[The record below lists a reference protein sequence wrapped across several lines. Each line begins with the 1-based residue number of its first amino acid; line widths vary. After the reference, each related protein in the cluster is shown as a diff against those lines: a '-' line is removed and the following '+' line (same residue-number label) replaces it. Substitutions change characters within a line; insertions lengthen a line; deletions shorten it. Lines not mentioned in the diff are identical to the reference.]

1 MEAPM
6 TEREREIPVDVSAIL
21 SPVQM
26 ADLVATQIAGI
37 VMQSADQIAIESGT
51 STELVVEAL
60 IKHLNLIMVDRL
72 TRKK

>member
-1 MEAPM
+1 M
-6 TEREREIPVDVSAIL
+6 TEREREIQVDLSAIL

-26 ADLVATQIAGI
+26 ADLVATQIAAV

>member
-1 MEAPM
+1 M

-26 ADLVATQIAGI
+26 ADLVATQIAAV

>member
-1 MEAPM
+1 M
-6 TEREREIPVDVSAIL
+6 TEREREDGLDLASVL

-37 VMQSADQIAIESGT
+37 VMQSADQIAVESGT

-60 IKHLNLIMVDRL
+60 IKHLNLIMVERL
-72 TRKK
+72 TRTK

>member
-1 MEAPM
+1 MEVPM

-26 ADLVATQIAGI
+26 ADLVATQIAAV

-60 IKHLNLIMVDRL
+60 IKHLNLIMVERL
-72 TRKK
+72 TRTK